1 MFPARERQSE
11 EANVRVLFLEALGV
25 GLVVAAVAGVRPAA
39 QGNPEAAK
47 LENPVAASPESVAAG
62 KTLFYRNCANCHG
75 SDGGGSPGND
85 LTPPAPSLLGKLKHG
100 STDGEIFET
109 IRKGVGPAF
118 DMAAFGQQGLKDQ
131 DIWNVVNYI
140 RTLAKK

>member
-1 MFPARERQSE
+1 MWTE
-11 EANVRVLFLEALGV
+11 EASVDVRVLRAWVVGVAVASLV
-25 GLVVAAVAGVRPAA
+25 GLHLAA

-47 LENPVAASPESVAAG
+47 LQNPVPASPESIAAG

-75 SDGGGSPGND
+75 LDGGGSPGND

-131 DIWNVVNYI
+131 DIWNVVNYL

>member
-1 MFPARERQSE
+1 M
-11 EANVRVLFLEALGV
+11 RVFVLKALAV
-25 GLVVAAVAGVRPAA
+25 GLVIAGVAGVRPAA
-39 QGNPEAAK
+39 QGDPDAAK
-47 LENPVAASPESVAAG
+47 LQNPVTASPESIAAG

-75 SDGGGSPGND
+75 IDGGGSPGND

-131 DIWNVVNYI
+131 DIWNVVNYVK
-140 RTLAKK
+140 TLRKS